1 MSQFYVQLDDRR
13 FVAKMAR
20 KLASTDDPK
29 QWTTINLPTAKDIDF
44 GVNFDK
50 YQVDENG
57 TITKGGDDA
66 VTLGDV
72 NTQLATALDTIKQQN
87 DQLTQAT
94 ATIKQLQQM
103 ITTQTM
109 QQSKSDA
116 TIKQLQDLA
125 TQLTSQIAKL
135 GKAGN

>member
-57 TITKGGDDA
+57 TVNKGGDDA

>member
-29 QWTTINLPTAKDIDF
+29 QWTSINLPTAKDIDF

-50 YQVDENG
+50 YQVDESG
-57 TITKGGDDA
+57 TVIKGGDDA

-72 NTQLATALDTIKQQN
+72 NTELATSLDTIKQQN
-87 DQLTQAT
+87 DQINTLVNTT
-94 ATIKQLQQM
+94 KDLQ
-103 ITTQTM
+103 TV
-109 QQSKSDA
+109 SG
-116 TIKQLQDLA
+116 
-125 TQLTSQIAKL
+125 KL
-135 GKAGN
+135 GTPSLVMQGLPVVLSIGAMSKVFCPPISSVPVL